1 MVMWPAA
8 PNSCPFASDSQQ
20 QLVIRAKRL
29 VDLPGIEPGTPLLGP
44 QGYPHQQSERS
55 SASMKHRL
63 TNGEVIARSK
73 QL

>member
-1 MVMWPAA
+1 M
-8 PNSCPFASDSQQ
+8 
-20 QLVIRAKRL
+20 RAKRL

-44 QGYPHQQSERS
+44 QGCPHQQSERS
-55 SASMKHRL
+55 SASMKYRL